1 MTMRVNFEFD
11 SADEFTSIFA
21 APARE
26 LAESRTH
33 AEKGWD
39 KFYAEEQKRYD
50 LESQN
55 NALRAQL
62 APIGA
67 VNISGTMGEQQV
79 RALLTATHAGQKI
92 QAIKIIREMFHL
104 GLKESK
110 DLVEDCAAKGI
121 EAASARH
128 Y

>member
-11 SADEFTSIFA
+11 SADEFTSIFS

-39 KFYAEEQKRYD
+39 KFYAEENKRYE
-50 LESQN
+50 LERQIN
-55 NALRAQL
+55 ELKAKLP
-62 APIGA
+62 PIG
-67 VNISGTMGEQQV
+67 VPNYSGTMNEKEV
-79 RALLTATHAGQKI
+79 RALLVATHAGQKI
-92 QAIKIIREMFHL
+92 QAIKLVRTMLGL
-104 GLKESK
+104 GLKEAK
-110 DLVEDCAAKGI
+110 DLVEESALAGI
-121 EAASARH
+121 QSKAQG